1 MYHVY
6 QKVLLCD
13 SSSNTTSYWEEYI
26 EKNRHQKE
34 ILKTDW
40 SSGIVP
46 YKLRKT
52 RQSKPPYDKKWG
64 HFQPNC
70 WFNVDQV
77 PLQFV
82 TDRKTT
88 YKVDVPKAQKKDHKV
103 WVSQPGSGLDKR
115 QCLFK
120 VCFLPEKNIVK
131 VVLYSGALGNKFQ
144 RKKSWH
150 NPMLLMFT
158 CRKVLGQIPKSVLI
172 KLRALWNLL

>member
-115 QCLFK
+115 LLIQSLFSPWRK
-120 VCFLPEKNIVK
+120 YCESCIIFRGTGKQISEEEKLAYPNAVD
-131 VVLYSGALGNKFQ
+131 VYQ
-144 RKKSWH
+144 QKSAW
-150 NPMLLMFT
+150 T
-158 CRKVLGQIPKSVLI
+158 DTQVSVD
-172 KLRALWNLL
+172 